1 MSAYTSWTVE
11 LETSG
16 LTLNANP
23 LIETSA
29 GDWTGINGAT
39 VGRSTTVSR
48 QGSASLQ
55 VNGNG
60 VTGTPSARSVAGA
73 AVTVGNT
80 YNGSIW
86 AYSPTGWA
94 TGAQAVIDWR
104 DAGNTSTVSSA
115 IPTATALPAGV
126 WTQLTVSGTCPVGA
140 ALALLRFRI
149 MGTPAAAT
157 AFYGD
162 ELRLMNPAAS
172 WLDITQYVHTVHSPI
187 RITYGRADELSQ
199 ITPATC
205 TIALEDPDHRFLPG
219 NQASPLWPTIRKGT
233 RVRVSTTANAT
244 TFRRHLGYISDV
256 QPDPIGDVGLY
267 QTVQITTVDRLA
279 RLGSMP
285 VLQSPLYQEV
295 LANQSSGLLAYY
307 PLTDD
312 AAATRSEDATGQRHA
327 LLRQRGLRVSSP
339 PDPMSQGSLTYAAGD
354 GPPHGGGTAPLWVPR
369 ASTTTRY
376 ESGYYLRSDDSGNPY
391 TAATGETITLQAW
404 VHPQEMVDHE
414 VSYSEIIMALDSA
427 GGTGAPASDPVLIMY
442 HTRGTSEPPDHGV
455 RIFLQ
460 AYPWNQVPFDL
471 FNVLP
476 INQLS
481 LVAVKLTLGS
491 TSTVKVWING
501 TEYSG
506 TMPTNVGTYPGSVSW
521 NRLVVGANAFSGSVS
536 HVQLYKGTSYT
547 LAKHQAQAVVGRAGL
562 EGQTTSARIN
572 TAATYAGLTAPE
584 LSLESGQST
593 MGATSWSS
601 ATPYDAMHEAEQAEG
616 GILYARGD
624 GVLVFH
630 ARGHRRNDDGSV
642 TSIPKAWLSGDLEIR
657 ADDPINDATVS
668 RSGGSTA
675 RSVDTAS
682 VASYGTYATSQSIAV
697 ASDSELAYRAQWLT
711 YAYAQPRVRA
721 PQVALDLT
729 WRSDAERATVL
740 ALDVSSRIALTD
752 LPATFPPDV
761 SALYVEGWAE
771 EIGVTG
777 HRITLNCSPVIG
789 SVPGRSDVWWQIG
802 DATRGKIDSVYVLAP

>member
-16 LTLNANP
+16 LTITPNPTFDSDASGWTAVSGPTLARTTTYAHSGSGSLAVTPPGAVAN
-23 LIETSA
+23 
-29 GDWTGINGAT
+29 
-39 VGRSTTVSR
+39 
-48 QGSASLQ
+48 
-55 VNGNG
+55 
-60 VTGTPSARSVAGA
+60 PSARSTPVAC
-73 AVTVGNT
+73 TVGVT
-80 YNGSIW
+80 YTGTIW
-86 AYSPTGWA
+86 VYMPTAYA
-94 TGAQAVIDWR
+94 TGLAAVIDWC
-104 DAGNTSTVSSA
+104 DSSGATTSSVT
-115 IPTATALPAGV
+115 PTATAIPAAT
-126 WTQLTVSGTCPVGA
+126 WTRLTVSATAPVGTA
-140 ALALLRFRI
+140 KVALRLRYQ
-149 MGTPAAAT
+149 GTPAAIDVVYMDDA
-157 AFYGD
+157 
-162 ELRLMNPAAS
+162 RLVDPTVA
-172 WLDITQYVHTVHSPI
+172 WLDITQYVRTAGDRI
-187 RITYGRADELSQ
+187 QITYGRSDELSQ
-199 ITPATC
+199 ISPASC
-205 TIALEDPDHRFLPG
+205 TLKLDNADHRWLPG
-219 NQASPLWPTIRKGT
+219 NTSSPLYPMVRKGT
-233 RVRVSTTANAT
+233 RVRVSVTANAT

-256 QPDPIGDVGLY
+256 QPDLVADLGLD
-267 QTVQITTVDRLA
+267 QTVSVTTVDRLGRFGA
-279 RLGSMP
+279 MP
-285 VLQSPLYQEV
+285 ALQSPLYQEV

-307 PLTDD
+307 PITDD

-339 PDPMSQGSLTYAAGD
+339 PTPMSQGSLTYAAGD

-404 VHPQEMVDHE
+404 VHPQEMFDHE
-414 VSYSEIIMALDSA
+414 VNYQEILVALDSP
-427 GGTGAPASDPVLIMY
+427 GGTGAPASDPVLILY
-442 HTRGTSEPPDHGV
+442 HTRTATEPPDHGV
-455 RIFLQ
+455 RVFVQ

-521 NRLVVGANAFSGSVS
+521 SRLVVGANAFSGSVS
-536 HVQLYKGTSYT
+536 HVQVYKGTSYT
-547 LAKHQAQAVVGRAGL
+547 LAKHQSQAVVGRAGL

-593 MGATSWSS
+593 MGATSWLT

-616 GILYARGD
+616 GVLYARGD

-630 ARGHRRNDDGSV
+630 SRGHRRNDDGAV
-642 TSIPKAWLSGDLEIR
+642 TSIPKAWLSGDLDIR

-682 VASYGTYATSQSIAV
+682 VAAYGTYATSQSIAV
-697 ASDSELAYRAQWLT
+697 ASDSELAYRAGWLT

-721 PQVALDLT
+721 PQVSLDLT
-729 WRSDAERATVL
+729 WRSAAERATVL
-740 ALDVSSRIALTD
+740 ALDISSRIALTG
-752 LPATFPPDV
+752 LPSTFPPDV

-777 HRITLNCSPVIG
+777 HRIVLNCSPVIG
-789 SVPGRSDVWWQIG
+789 STPGRSDVWWQIG
-802 DATRGKIDSVYVLAP
+802 DATRGKIDSVYALAP